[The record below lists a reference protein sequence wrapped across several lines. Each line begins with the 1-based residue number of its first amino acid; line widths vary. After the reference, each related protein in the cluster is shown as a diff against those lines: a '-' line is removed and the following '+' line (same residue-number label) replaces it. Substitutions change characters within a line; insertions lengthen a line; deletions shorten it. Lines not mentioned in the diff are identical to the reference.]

1 MWTYVSPNSSTTV
14 FKLISKTQ
22 KHNTLKNT
30 FYLRSQR
37 AVRNYKKIQDGSK
50 DVQQYYST
58 SPVFFGEMSFK

>member
-1 MWTYVSPNSSTTV
+1 M
-14 FKLISKTQ
+14 
-22 KHNTLKNT
+22 NTFKNT

-58 SPVFFGEMSFK
+58 SPEFFGEMSFK

>member
-1 MWTYVSPNSSTTV
+1 MFLQTLAPQYLS
-14 FKLISKTQ
+14 LYR
-22 KHNTLKNT
+22 KHKNMNTLKNT

-58 SPVFFGEMSFK
+58 SPEFFGEMSFK